1 MEKSMMNLL
10 AITASKLMINEF
22 LTGAAAM
29 ACVVAGLFF
38 LRFWRRTR
46 DRLFLIFSVAFWILG
61 LNWTAL
67 GFIEQDEVKTVL
79 YMVRLLAFVLILLA
93 ILDKNR
99 ARQPS

>member
-1 MEKSMMNLL
+1 MILL
-10 AITASKLMINEF
+10 AVAASNLMINEF

-99 ARQPS
+99 TRLPS

>member
-1 MEKSMMNLL
+1 MMGLL
-10 AITASKLMINEF
+10 SVAASTSMINEF
-22 LTGAAAM
+22 LTGASAM

-99 ARQPS
+99 TRQPS